1 MDRYTLRKLIKVH
14 AWWHWVRV
22 SEQVCKRQFIC
33 VHNSVALAFPFV
45 VSHGSGGSTIF
56 SKGACKYESS
66 GQTSGQ
72 RNGRGGIGGG
82 RGRVT
87 VRVMSEYVDFFIW
100 ISEEFEVL
108 FISRRLPRRLH
119 GDHCKIRES
128 LFGTCLQ
135 TLLT

>member
-66 GQTSGQ
+66 GKRPAKGM
-72 RNGRGGIGGG
+72 GEVGLEGGG
-82 RGRVT
+82 GEGY
-87 VRVMSEYVDFFIW
+87 S
-100 ISEEFEVL
+100 
-108 FISRRLPRRLH
+108 
-119 GDHCKIRES
+119 
-128 LFGTCLQ
+128 
-135 TLLT
+135 

>member
-82 RGRVT
+82 GGGGGLRFGLCGNIYIFSFGFQRNLRYYSYLVVYLDDCMAITARSENRFSARVF
-87 VRVMSEYVDFFIW
+87 R
-100 ISEEFEVL
+100 
-108 FISRRLPRRLH
+108 
-119 GDHCKIRES
+119 HC
-128 LFGTCLQ
+128 
-135 TLLT
+135 